1 MATTPVRTVGPW
13 ERKRIRT
20 SLEIERAGLELLRD
34 RGVHHVTVE
43 QVAAAAGISTRTFF
57 RYFRNVQDL
66 LTAVPIREVERTV
79 REVMARPPDEGVVD
93 AFRAVFE
100 ERDARTADV
109 EDADLKQENLAIW
122 SEIARREPDTVAAQS
137 HALAVM
143 ANRYEEVV
151 SARLQS
157 QAHADDDTAGLLAS
171 ALAGVIWFVF
181 LRWVEE
187 GRVGSLASR
196 LETAFERLRRLTQS

>member
-66 LTAVPIREVERTV
+66 LTAVPMREVDRTV

-100 ERDARTADV
+100 ERDRRTVDV
-109 EDADLKQENLAIW
+109 EDADLKQETLAIW
-122 SEIARREPDTVAAQS
+122 SEIVRREPDTVAAQS

-151 SARLQS
+151 SARLHS
-157 QAHADDDTAGLLAS
+157 QAREEADTAGLLAA

-196 LETAFERLRRLTQS
+196 LEAAFEHLRHLMQS